1 MIKHSVIQHSKR
13 RKADLFLLQPSTIQ
27 DLEYMQSLLPKSD
40 TLAHLAFSALSGSP
54 CLIAVDK
61 GYTSSCISIHVNSIT
76 KVLLLNSAFELTYE
90 NKMFAFEI
98 LDQNSVNEWF
108 RLLNAH
114 LVANVRISHDYKLE
128 QDIAFL
134 RNEIINEGLHEE
146 VEVDDLIDLYD
157 R

>member
-1 MIKHSVIQHSKR
+1 M
-13 RKADLFLLQPSTIQ
+13 
-27 DLEYMQSLLPKSD
+27 
-40 TLAHLAFSALSGSP
+40 
-54 CLIAVDK
+54 
-61 GYTSSCISIHVNSIT
+61 
-76 KVLLLNSAFELTYE
+76 LLLNSAFELTYE